1 MPDGSPRLGR
11 GQGEPAA
18 VVLLNGGE
26 AKPPSKHLGLYICVR
41 LVRLSALV
49 RETSVCCE

>member
-1 MPDGSPRLGR
+1 MPDGSLLLGR

-18 VVLLNGGE
+18 AVLLNECE
-26 AKPPSKHLGLYICVR
+26 AKPPSKHLGLYMCVR
-41 LVRLSALV
+41 LLRLSALV